1 MRKSFPATLDNL
13 KNIRLFL
20 INFLKD
26 HQIENRTAKEIELAV
41 DEAASNI
48 IKHGYKIEDKNNK
61 IEIKL
66 EIVKKKLF
74 VHLFDNAIPV
84 NQEKIKHR
92 NLEDIKP
99 GGLGSYF
106 INNIMDEIKWEK
118 SKNWINHLKMIK
130 KIYQI
135 YQALLVRGL
144 INL

>member
-48 IKHGYKIEDKNNK
+48 IKHGYNIENKNNK

-66 EIVKKKLF
+66 EIIKKKLF
-74 VHLFDNAIPV
+74 VHLFDNAVPV
-84 NQEKIKHR
+84 NQDKIKHR
-92 NLEDIKP
+92 NLGDIKP

-106 INNIMDEIKWEK
+106 INNIMDEVKWEAK
-118 SKNWINHLKMIK
+118 SKDWINHLILIK
-130 KIYQI
+130 KIY
-135 YQALLVRGL
+135 
-144 INL
+144 

>member
-20 INFLKD
+20 NNFLKD
-26 HQIENRTAKEIELAV
+26 NQIENITAKEIELAV

-48 IKHGYKIEDKNNK
+48 IKHGYNIENKNNK

-66 EIVKKKLF
+66 EIIKKKLF
-74 VHLFDNAIPV
+74 VHLFDNAVPV
-84 NQEKIKHR
+84 NQDKIKHR

-106 INNIMDEIKWEK
+106 INNIMDEVKWETK
-118 SKNWINHLKMIK
+118 SKDWINHLILIK
-130 KIYQI
+130 KIY
-135 YQALLVRGL
+135 
-144 INL
+144 

>member
-20 INFLKD
+20 NNFLKD
-26 HQIENRTAKEIELAV
+26 HQIENRTAKEIELAA

-48 IKHGYKIEDKNNK
+48 IKHGYNIENKNNK

-66 EIVKKKLF
+66 EIIKKKLF
-74 VHLFDNAIPV
+74 VHLFDNAVPV
-84 NQEKIKHR
+84 NQDKIKHR

-106 INNIMDEIKWEK
+106 INNIMDEVKWETK
-118 SKNWINHLKMIK
+118 SKDWVNHLILIK
-130 KIYQI
+130 TIY
-135 YQALLVRGL
+135 
-144 INL
+144 

>member
-20 INFLKD
+20 NNFLKD
-26 HQIENRTAKEIELAV
+26 NQIENITAKEIELAA

-48 IKHGYKIEDKNNK
+48 IKHGYKIEDQNNK

-66 EIVKKKLF
+66 EIIKKKLF
-74 VHLFDNAIPV
+74 VHLFDNAVPV
-84 NQEKIKHR
+84 NQDKIKHR

-106 INNIMDEIKWEK
+106 INRIMDEVKWETK
-118 SKNWINHLKMIK
+118 SKDWINHLILIK
-130 KIYQI
+130 KIY
-135 YQALLVRGL
+135 
-144 INL
+144 

>member
-1 MRKSFPATLDNL
+1 MQKSFPATLDNL

-20 INFLKD
+20 INFLKN

-48 IKHGYKIEDKNNK
+48 IKHGYKIEDQNNK

-66 EIVKKKLF
+66 AIVKKKLF
-74 VHLFDNAIPV
+74 VHLFDNAVPV
-84 NQEKIKHR
+84 NQDKIKHR

-106 INNIMDEIKWEK
+106 INNIMDEVKWEAK
-118 SKNWINHLKMIK
+118 SKDWINHLILIK
-130 KIYQI
+130 KIY
-135 YQALLVRGL
+135 
-144 INL
+144 

>member
-1 MRKSFPATLDNL
+1 MQKSFPATLDNL

-26 HQIENRTAKEIELAV
+26 HQIENRTVKEIELAA

-48 IKHGYKIEDKNNK
+48 IKHGYNIENKNNK

-66 EIVKKKLF
+66 EIIKKKLF
-74 VHLFDNAIPV
+74 VHLFDNAVPV
-84 NQEKIKHR
+84 NQDKIKHR

-106 INNIMDEIKWEK
+106 INNIMDEVKWETK
-118 SKNWINHLKMIK
+118 SKDWINHLILIK
-130 KIYQI
+130 KIYWNFRRKFN
-135 YQALLVRGL
+135 YAWR
-144 INL
+144 

>member
-20 INFLKD
+20 NNFLKD
-26 HQIENRTAKEIELAV
+26 NQIENRIAKEIELAV

-48 IKHGYKIEDKNNK
+48 IKHGYNIENKNNK

-66 EIVKKKLF
+66 EIIKKKLF
-74 VHLFDNAIPV
+74 VHLFDNAVPV
-84 NQEKIKHR
+84 NQDKIKHR

-106 INNIMDEIKWEK
+106 INNIMDEVKWKK
-118 SKNWINHLKMIK
+118 SDKWVNHLTLIK
-130 KIYQI
+130 NIK
-135 YQALLVRGL
+135 
-144 INL
+144 N

>member
-26 HQIENRTAKEIELAV
+26 HKIENKIIKEVELAV

-48 IKHGYKIEDKNNK
+48 IKHGYNIENKNNK

-66 EIVKKKLF
+66 EIIKKKLF
-74 VHLFDNAIPV
+74 VHLFDNAVPV
-84 NQEKIKHR
+84 NQDKIKHR

-106 INNIMDEIKWEK
+106 INNIMDEVKWETK
-118 SKNWINHLKMIK
+118 SKDWINHLILIK
-130 KIYQI
+130 KIY
-135 YQALLVRGL
+135 
-144 INL
+144 

>member
-20 INFLKD
+20 NNFLKD
-26 HQIENRTAKEIELAV
+26 NQIENRTAKEIELAV

-48 IKHGYKIEDKNNK
+48 IKHGYNIENKNNK

-66 EIVKKKLF
+66 EIIKKKLF
-74 VHLFDNAIPV
+74 VHLFDNAVPV
-84 NQEKIKHR
+84 NQDKIKHR

-106 INNIMDEIKWEK
+106 INNIMDEVKWETK
-118 SKNWINHLKMIK
+118 SKDWVNHLILIK
-130 KIYQI
+130 TIY
-135 YQALLVRGL
+135 
-144 INL
+144 

>member
-26 HQIENRTAKEIELAV
+26 HQIENRTAKEIELAA

-48 IKHGYKIEDKNNK
+48 IKHGYNIENKNNK

-66 EIVKKKLF
+66 EIIKKKLF
-74 VHLFDNAIPV
+74 VHLFDNAVPV
-84 NQEKIKHR
+84 NQDKIKHR

-106 INNIMDEIKWEK
+106 INNIMDEVKWETK
-118 SKNWINHLKMIK
+118 SKDWINHLILIK
-130 KIYQI
+130 KIYWNFRRKFN
-135 YQALLVRGL
+135 YAWR
-144 INL
+144 

>member
-20 INFLKD
+20 NNFLKD
-26 HQIENRTAKEIELAV
+26 NQIENRTAKEIELAA

-48 IKHGYKIEDKNNK
+48 IKHGYNIENKNNK

-66 EIVKKKLF
+66 EIIKKKLF
-74 VHLFDNAIPV
+74 VHLFDNAVPV
-84 NQEKIKHR
+84 NQDKIKHR

-106 INNIMDEIKWEK
+106 INNIMDEVKWETK
-118 SKNWINHLKMIK
+118 SKDWVNHLILIK
-130 KIYQI
+130 TIY
-135 YQALLVRGL
+135 
-144 INL
+144 

>member
-26 HQIENRTAKEIELAV
+26 HQIENRTAKEIELAA

-48 IKHGYKIEDKNNK
+48 IKHGYNIENKNNK

-66 EIVKKKLF
+66 EIIKKKLF
-74 VHLFDNAIPV
+74 VHLFDNAVPV
-84 NQEKIKHR
+84 NQDKIKHR

-106 INNIMDEIKWEK
+106 INNIMDEVKWETK
-118 SKNWINHLKMIK
+118 SKDWINHLILIK
-130 KIYQI
+130 KIY
-135 YQALLVRGL
+135 
-144 INL
+144 

>member
-1 MRKSFPATLDNL
+1 MRKSFPATFDNL

-20 INFLKD
+20 NNFLKD
-26 HQIENRTAKEIELAV
+26 NQIENRTAKEIELAV

-74 VHLFDNAIPV
+74 VHLFDNAVPV
-84 NQEKIKHR
+84 NQDKIKHR

-106 INNIMDEIKWEK
+106 INNIMDEVKWKK
-118 SKNWINHLKMIK
+118 SDKWVNHLTLIK
-130 KIYQI
+130 NIK
-135 YQALLVRGL
+135 
-144 INL
+144 N

>member
-20 INFLKD
+20 NNFLKD
-26 HQIENRTAKEIELAV
+26 NQIENITAKEIVLAV

-48 IKHGYKIEDKNNK
+48 IKHGYNIENKNNK

-66 EIVKKKLF
+66 EIIKKKLF
-74 VHLFDNAIPV
+74 VHLFDNAVPV
-84 NQEKIKHR
+84 NQDKIKHR

-106 INNIMDEIKWEK
+106 INNIMDEVKWKK
-118 SKNWINHLKMIK
+118 SDKWVNHLTLIK
-130 KIYQI
+130 NIK
-135 YQALLVRGL
+135 
-144 INL
+144 N

>member
-20 INFLKD
+20 NNFLKD
-26 HQIENRTAKEIELAV
+26 NQIENRTAKEIELAA

-48 IKHGYKIEDKNNK
+48 IKHGYNIENKNNK

-66 EIVKKKLF
+66 EIIKKKLF
-74 VHLFDNAIPV
+74 VHLFDNAVPV
-84 NQEKIKHR
+84 NQDKIKHR

-106 INNIMDEIKWEK
+106 INHIMDEVKWEAK
-118 SKNWINHLKMIK
+118 SKDWINHLILIK
-130 KIYQI
+130 KIY
-135 YQALLVRGL
+135 
-144 INL
+144 

>member
-1 MRKSFPATLDNL
+1 MQKSFPATLDNL

-26 HQIENRTAKEIELAV
+26 HKIENKIIKEVELAV

-48 IKHGYKIEDKNNK
+48 IKHGYNIENKNNK

-66 EIVKKKLF
+66 EIIKKKLF
-74 VHLFDNAIPV
+74 VHLFDNAVPV
-84 NQEKIKHR
+84 NQDKIKHR

-106 INNIMDEIKWEK
+106 INNIMDEVKWETK
-118 SKNWINHLKMIK
+118 SKDWINHLILIK
-130 KIYQI
+130 KIY
-135 YQALLVRGL
+135 
-144 INL
+144 

>member
-20 INFLKD
+20 NNFLKD
-26 HQIENRTAKEIELAV
+26 NQIENRTAKEIELAA

-48 IKHGYKIEDKNNK
+48 IKHGYNIENKNNK

-66 EIVKKKLF
+66 EIIKKKLF
-74 VHLFDNAIPV
+74 VHLFDNAVPV
-84 NQEKIKHR
+84 NQDKIKHR

-106 INNIMDEIKWEK
+106 INNIMDEVKWKK
-118 SKNWINHLKMIK
+118 SDKWVNHLTLIK
-130 KIYQI
+130 NIK
-135 YQALLVRGL
+135 
-144 INL
+144 N

>member
-1 MRKSFPATLDNL
+1 MRKSFPATFDNL

-20 INFLKD
+20 NNFLKD
-26 HQIENRTAKEIELAV
+26 NQIENRTAKEIELAV

-74 VHLFDNAIPV
+74 VHLFDNAVPV
-84 NQEKIKHR
+84 NQDKIKHR

-106 INNIMDEIKWEK
+106 INNIMDEVKWETK
-118 SKNWINHLKMIK
+118 SKDWVNHLILIK
-130 KIYQI
+130 TIY
-135 YQALLVRGL
+135 
-144 INL
+144 